1 MMMTTKNANPFTS
14 APDPSEARWYAVH
27 TRFKCEKYVQR
38 LLEKQGVT
46 AYVPLQQFTR
56 RYLRKIKT
64 VEKPLISC
72 YVFVKISGQQYKQV
86 LETEHVLDFVK
97 TGRQIT
103 AIPEKEIQ
111 VLRRIT
117 LEKDLDIQIT
127 PREFQSGDWVEIAAG
142 NLIGLQGRVVQ
153 STGKQQLLVDLETL
167 GYTLQITLDAALLC
181 KIHRAL

>member
-1 MMMTTKNANPFTS
+1 MITKNTAPRNPAS
-14 APDPSEARWYAVH
+14 DSSEALWYAVH

-38 LLEKQGVT
+38 LLEKQGVVV
-46 AYVPLQQFTR
+46 YVPLQQFTR

-72 YVFVKISGQQYKQV
+72 YVFVKISKEQYKPV
-86 LETEHVLDFVK
+86 LETEHVVGFVK

-103 AIPEKEIQ
+103 AIPEREIQ
-111 VLRRIT
+111 ILRRIT
-117 LEKDLDIQIT
+117 LEKDLDVQIT
-127 PREFQSGDWVEIAAG
+127 PRAFQSGDWVEIAAG

-167 GYTLQITLDAALLC
+167 GYTLRIALDAALLS

>member
-1 MMMTTKNANPFTS
+1 MTSKNAATYTA
-14 APDPSEARWYAVH
+14 APDASEARWYAVR

-38 LLEKQGVT
+38 LLEKQDVV

-56 RYLRKIKT
+56 RYLRKIKK

-72 YVFVKISGQQYKQV
+72 YVFIKISSDQYKQV
-86 LETEHVLDFVK
+86 LETEHVVGFVK
-97 TGRQIT
+97 TGNQIT

-111 VLRRIT
+111 ILRRIT
-117 LEKDLDIQIT
+117 LEQDLDIQIN
-127 PREFQSGDWVEIAAG
+127 PREFHSGDWVEIAAG

-167 GYTLQITLDAALLC
+167 GYTLRIALDAALLS